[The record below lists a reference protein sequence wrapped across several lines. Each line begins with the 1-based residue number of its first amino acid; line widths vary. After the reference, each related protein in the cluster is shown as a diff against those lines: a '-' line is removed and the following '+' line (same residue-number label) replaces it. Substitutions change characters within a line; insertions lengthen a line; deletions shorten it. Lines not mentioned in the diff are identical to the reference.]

1 MGLVNWWTLNETL
14 NDCKNGNALV
24 AGSGFNSN
32 GAGKIGNCYYASTT
46 SAYAQ
51 SANTIMID
59 GSMSIC
65 CWFKQ
70 SSVSKNPNALVTLHD
85 HSDTSNIGLN
95 LRNDKLSVS
104 IGYTD
109 GTREYDVRY
118 GTTSIAVNTWYHAA
132 LTFDKTSNR
141 ITLYLNGVKEYTG
154 VLTKTVKHA
163 AKKLTVNRWSVDY
176 TYDYISPCYYNDIRL
191 YNHELSYKEVKEI
204 AKAKMIHYTCNP
216 SATAGKYRDSS
227 GYKYHAIATNHPTFS
242 RDDSAMGTASY
253 LFVNGSKQ
261 SNGEYQYFKSENT
274 IRVPES
280 GTLSYYLKQSG
291 TRNTDNKYAV
301 GFSQFSSI
309 NGLDASSSDN
319 PSVGMIYYQDASS
332 YTTKVST
339 STIIR
344 DGNWHMYT
352 LSWTVNGTLKIYV
365 DGSLIG
371 SHTIEAMAHAGTF
384 RSFIVGS
391 AWDAAY
397 GGYSG
402 YIDDVRLYAT
412 QLSDADVLE
421 LYQTKASV
429 SKNGKMFANEICEL
443 DLSSMTTKNAYD
455 ANWVRIFYHNNK
467 SGTVLFSSDKNE
479 FLRCNTADKKSELW
493 ALERFRDKDGKFEL
507 LLEYGDETGYNRW
520 KQTSDFTKTT
530 AITGY
535 EAVACSW
542 TSNAWGGLA
551 LSQDAGSTWVDGS
564 PNSGSSSWWY
574 AIGCKGA
581 FQGGIPG
588 GTKAVTGT
596 LSLWVRT
603 DNVSSVKV
611 TKKGIVYAT
620 EICEVDNTSMKTK
633 TELSANWVRLFY
645 HNSNAGTVL
654 FSTKNEFLKCNE
666 TNKIS
671 DLWALE
677 QFRGKDGKFELL
689 LQYQNSTGYN
699 RWKQTSNF
707 TKTTAIEGYEAVQCS
722 WTSQNWGGLALSS
735 TTNTWVDGSPGAGT
749 WYYAIGAR
757 VAYSGGMPDAAD
769 PAETG
774 WVEVWVRCD
783 DINLF
788 RMIKGGKCKA
798 TEFIEN

>member
-1 MGLVNWWTLNETL
+1 MGLVNWWTLNGTL

-24 AGSGFNSN
+24 AGSDFNSN

-118 GTTSIAVNTWYHAA
+118 GTTSIAANTWYHAA

-141 ITLYLNGVKEYTG
+141 ITLYLNGVKEYSG
-154 VLTKTVKHA
+154 VLTKTVKHV
-163 AKKLTVNRWSVDY
+163 AKKLTVNRWSVNY
-176 TYDYISPCYYNDIRL
+176 TADYISPCYYNDIRL

-204 AKAKMIHYTCNP
+204 AKGLMIHYTCNP

-253 LFVNGSKQ
+253 LFINGSKQ
-261 SNGEYQYFKSENT
+261 SNEQYQYFKSENT

-280 GTLSYYLKQSG
+280 GTMSYYLKQSG
-291 TRNTDNKYAV
+291 TQNSDNHYAV
-301 GFSQFSSI
+301 GFQNFCSI
-309 NGLDASSSDN
+309 NGFGSGN
-319 PSVGMIYYQDASS
+319 EVGLIYYHESSS
-332 YTTKVST
+332 YTTKT
-339 STIIR
+339 NTATIR

-352 LSWTVNGTLKIYV
+352 ISWTVNGTLKIYI
-365 DGSLIG
+365 DGALIG
-371 SHTIEAMAHAGTF
+371 SHTIGAMVHAGTF
-384 RSFIVGS
+384 RTFVVGS
-391 AWDAAY
+391 AWDYGY

-402 YIDDVRLYAT
+402 YIDDVKLYAT

-421 LYQTKASV
+421 LYQAKASV
-429 SKNGKMFANEICEL
+429 SKNGKLFVNEICETNL
-443 DLSSMTTKNAYD
+443 VTKEAYS
-455 ANWVRIFYHNNK
+455 AKWTRIFYHNNK
-467 SGTVLFSSDKNE
+467 SGTVLFGSDKNE
-479 FLRCNTADKKSELW
+479 FLSCHTTDKISDLW

-542 TSNAWGGLA
+542 TGNAWGGLA
-551 LSQDAGSTWVDGS
+551 LSQDSATWVDGS

-574 AIGCKGA
+574 AIGSKSVY
-581 FQGGIPG
+581 QGGIPG

-596 LSLWVRT
+596 ASLWVRT

-620 EICEVDNTSMKTK
+620 EINEVDNTSMKTK
-633 TELSANWVRLFY
+633 TELNANWVRLFY
-645 HNSNAGTVL
+645 HNNKAGTVL
-654 FSTKNEFLKCNE
+654 FSSDKKEFLKCN
-666 TNKIS
+666 TGDKIS

-689 LQYQNSTGYN
+689 LQYETGGSAAYN
-699 RWKQTSNF
+699 RWKQSSNF
-707 TKTTAIEGYEAVQCS
+707 IKEAIAGYEAVYIT
-722 WTSQNWGGLALSS
+722 WTTQGWGGLEISPNAS
-735 TTNTWVDGSPGAGT
+735 TWVDGTVGHDN
-749 WYYAIGAR
+749 WYYAIGAKA
-757 VAYSGGMPDAAD
+757 VYNGGIPSYDT
-769 PAETG
+769 ETG
-774 WVEVWVRCD
+774 WVELWVRCD